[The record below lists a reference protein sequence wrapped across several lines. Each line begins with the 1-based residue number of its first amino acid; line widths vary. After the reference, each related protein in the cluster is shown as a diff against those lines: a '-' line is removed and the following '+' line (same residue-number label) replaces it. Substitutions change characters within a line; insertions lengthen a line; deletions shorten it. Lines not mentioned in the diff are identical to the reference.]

1 MCHEC
6 ISALAP
12 DEAAP
17 CPLGCAAPP
26 SQVQRGPSTPTA
38 SLPPA
43 DRSLLEVVGD
53 CPHLTPA
60 AIAQL
65 SGPVRQ
71 LLPHWGWERL
81 ELRWLSQLARACV
94 RLSVVEMTTEERRAV
109 AEAARKQYGTMAAT
123 ELEQQLAE
131 ALLQNH
137 QGSAADRCA
146 QFSDWVRMQ
155 PELGALA
162 CEIEQLAT
170 RLGRAADAVGSGLAD
185 GTIWCENCEAKMA
198 VSWCCQCECHF
209 CGPCASTIHQSR
221 AMQRHQLS
229 APDSSPTADPRC
241 VLHGQPVVAT
251 CTTCSSAPLCALCI
265 EFGDHSDHPYSLLAE
280 SAVELR
286 QQLQQMHQRCEKQH
300 TAIRAASG
308 ELSIVAAQLDS
319 SSHEEQPKP
328 LAAAQAVVERHF
340 YKLRAQLRDREEQL
354 LGELAAAHQRKI
366 ELVVCAGLRA
376 SHMESK
382 SQSFQS
388 RLKAA
393 AEVS

>member
-1 MCHEC
+1 
-6 ISALAP
+6 
-12 DEAAP
+12 
-17 CPLGCAAPP
+17 
-26 SQVQRGPSTPTA
+26 
-38 SLPPA
+38 
-43 DRSLLEVVGD
+43 
-53 CPHLTPA
+53 
-60 AIAQL
+60 
-65 SGPVRQ
+65 
-71 LLPHWGWERL
+71 
-81 ELRWLSQLARACV
+81 
-94 RLSVVEMTTEERRAV
+94 MTIEERSAV

-123 ELEQQLAE
+123 ELERQLAD

-137 QGSAADRCA
+137 RGSAADRCA
-146 QFSDWVRMQ
+146 QFSDWVRTQ

-170 RLGRAADAVGSGLAD
+170 RLGRAADAVGSGLGD
-185 GTIWCENCEAKMA
+185 GTIWCENCEAKRA

-319 SSHEEQPKP
+319 SSHEEQP

-340 YKLRAQLRDREEQL
+340 Y
-354 LGELAAAHQRKI
+354 EL
-366 ELVVCAGLRA
+366 
-376 SHMESK
+376 
-382 SQSFQS
+382 
-388 RLKAA
+388 
-393 AEVS
+393 